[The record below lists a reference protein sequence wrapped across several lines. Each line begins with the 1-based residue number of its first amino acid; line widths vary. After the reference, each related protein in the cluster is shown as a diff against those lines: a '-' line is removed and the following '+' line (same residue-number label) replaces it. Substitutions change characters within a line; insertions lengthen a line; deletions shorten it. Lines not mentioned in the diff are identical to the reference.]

1 MVILYRV
8 AHTILTITII
18 VFCTRTLI
26 DDGVILQY
34 AFSLVSTEI
43 LNVYYKKYNNIL
55 YVKSRRIHTNV
66 YSTGVIHIIKSCTV
80 WRVRRSR
87 SRKTNQLSAVRNNN
101 TIITTGF

>member
-1 MVILYRV
+1 MIAYDFN
-8 AHTILTITII
+8 HNDNI
-18 VFCTRTLI
+18 VFCTSTLI

-34 AFSLVSTEI
+34 AYNLVSTEI
-43 LNVYYKKYNNIL
+43 LNVYCKNIIIY
-55 YVKSRRIHTNV
+55 YVKSRRV
-66 YSTGVIHIIKSCTV
+66 YTLMYSMGVIHIIKSCTV